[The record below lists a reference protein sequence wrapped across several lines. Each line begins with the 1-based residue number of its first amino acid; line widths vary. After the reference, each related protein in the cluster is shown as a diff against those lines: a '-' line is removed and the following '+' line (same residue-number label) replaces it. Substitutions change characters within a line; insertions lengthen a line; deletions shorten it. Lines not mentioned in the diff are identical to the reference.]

1 MTRFSI
7 TMDEALDFILN
18 VTKIGQGSEI
28 FVPKMKA
35 YTITS
40 VKDSL
45 FELLEN
51 TGESITGIREG
62 EKLDEVLISDDE
74 MRFCWELDDMYV
86 IHSNINKNYYEN
98 TGNLKKI
105 ESMDSYSSAGATKLS
120 NNELKKII
128 ENYCL

>member
-1 MTRFSI
+1 
-7 TMDEALDFILN
+7 
-18 VTKIGQGSEI
+18 
-28 FVPKMKA
+28 
-35 YTITS
+35 
-40 VKDSL
+40 
-45 FELLEN
+45 
-51 TGESITGIREG
+51 
-62 EKLDEVLISDDE
+62 

-98 TGNLKKI
+98 AGNLKKI

>member
-1 MTRFSI
+1 
-7 TMDEALDFILN
+7 MDEALDFILN
-18 VTKIGQGSEI
+18 ATKIGQGSEI

-40 VKDSL
+40 VKDAL

-51 TGESITGIREG
+51 TGEKITGIREG

-86 IHSNINKNYYEN
+86 IHSSINKNYYESV
-98 TGNLKKI
+98 GNLKKI
-105 ESMDSYSSAGATKLS
+105 ESMDSYSSDGAIKLS

-128 ENYCL
+128 KNYCL